1 MKIMINK
8 IPKVPFISENE
19 KNYPETKQGKK
30 QIDTIKKIRNRKEKK
45 CTIKRKQTE
54 KTKYEQKSKNEKR
67 KLKQMKNQN

>member
-54 KTKYEQKSKNEKR
+54 RQNMNKKVRTKKEN
-67 KLKQMKNQN
+67 